1 MEYLARIK
9 SVDVLHDFRL
19 RLGFT
24 DGTSGEVDLQPYLQG
39 PVFEPLVRDPELFRA
54 VRVDPECETIVW
66 PNGADM
72 DPDVL
77 YDLAHRATV
86 REP

>member
-1 MEYLARIK
+1 VIRIA
-9 SVDVLHDFRL
+9 SVEVLDGHRV

-24 DGTSGEVDLQPYLQG
+24 DGTHGDVDLAPYLNG
-39 PVFEPLVRDPELFRA
+39 PVFQPLVRDRRMFEA
-54 VRVDPECETIVW
+54 VAVDPELRTIVW

-77 YDLAHRATV
+77 YDLAHRASV
-86 REP
+86 SE